1 MALANLVL
9 PIISLFKAA
18 GINQARNALGGL
30 NKEMGSLGGTI
41 GRAAGAFAGFQAL
54 TSAQQFT
61 IQAVDAT
68 QRFERNLLALNQ
80 VFEDMSP
87 RIENFSKQVEDY
99 GLSQQQA
106 AQASVFLGSV
116 LKQYGFSVSE
126 SAGQTERL
134 VTLAQDLATTYGYDV
149 QDALLAITALFR
161 GEYDPIEKFG
171 VAMKQNEINAYLA
184 AQGLGDLEGAELAN
198 AQATARL
205 TLLFDR
211 AGDSVGAF
219 SRASD
224 TLYASQQR
232 LNAVMGNLQVAAGA
246 PLQEPLA
253 KINNSLAELAQDM
266 GPQVVEIFEALA
278 QAVDVVAPLIEK
290 AGRFVLNL
298 IAPLQQLINILT
310 GTFALALANIGM
322 ALDVVNAA
330 LSMLNKFLDA
340 TSSIFALVELRLK
353 QFFAVLKDSPLA
365 PIIEAFEWLVN
376 NGMGVVKIFEKI
388 GDEFTKAGDAA
399 RAAAGDF
406 NQSEFGARQAST
418 AARRV
423 GQSAREAQEELDN
436 MAAANRAWTDS
447 WTAKAQAWAEANGT
461 TLQALKESAI
471 AGRTDAENTGT
482 DYVGDFFKGMASGVR
497 KEIARVKLETMGASE
512 GLVEA
517 ILGASG
523 WEQVYKRIL
532 KTGKEGLQALQDQFN
547 KTAAGIDE
555 VAKAQQALLDAAQ
568 KAIDDNTAEL
578 QEKANQAKAVFD
590 QIKTAAE
597 NFRKWSLENLTKI
610 EILPNIEKQLG
621 KFESQIAS
629 TISNIQNQLVG
640 LLRSELISDEAFTS
654 LQNWV
659 NTESEALSEIARKR
673 DELASRYNLSESL
686 IREYQGALTGAL
698 KLTSLFNQLKGETET
713 RIVTEVTQGVVKLGN
728 SLREFGVTVTR
739 SYEETVQKVT
749 DKSGGLVQGFRDIAQ
764 KARAFAENLRKL
776 RDMGLDPMLFNQ
788 LVQAGAEAG
797 GETAQGIIDGGQD
810 SVDELNTI
818 FMDLNELGAELGMD
832 VGQTMYEAGQ
842 DMTFGLLDG
851 LKSEQEALL
860 DLARELADSFSS
872 EFASRI
878 DFAIQEAFDKAKKAF
893 DEAQE
898 AADRAGNANRDALKD
913 IQQLIDDANRALEGD
928 LPGSFRGG
936 VEEKKKLFEDVKDAI
951 LGGELDN
958 IGNLVGG
965 LPSKDVKDIVNDLLG
980 GSSAMSA
987 NTYNITVTADTRT
1000 GGKRAGEA
1008 TVEVLKAYTNRNGN
1022 LSSWVNV

>member
-9 PIISLFKAA
+9 PIVSLFKAA

-61 IQAVDAT
+61 VQAVDAT

-87 RIENFSKQVEDY
+87 RIENFSKQVENY

-219 SRASD
+219 ARASD

-266 GPQVVEIFEALA
+266 GPQVVQIFEALA

-353 QFFAVLKDSPLA
+353 QFFAVLKDSPMA
-365 PIIEAFEWLVN
+365 PLIDAFEWLVN

-406 NQSEFGARQAST
+406 NQSEFGARQASS

-423 GQSAREAQEELDN
+423 GSSAREAQEELDN
-436 MAAANRAWTDS
+436 MAAANSAWTDS

-471 AGRTDAENTGT
+471 AGRTGAEETGT
-482 DYVGDFFKGMASGVR
+482 DYVGDFFRGMAEGVR
-497 KEIARVKLETMGASE
+497 KEAARGTLERLGATA
-512 GLVEA
+512 GLIDK
-517 ILGASG
+517 ILGSSG
-523 WEQVYKRIL
+523 WEEVFKRIVSSGKAGL
-532 KTGKEGLQALQDQFN
+532 KELQQEFN
-547 KTAAGIDE
+547 KTADGIDE
-555 VAKAQQALLDAAQ
+555 MTKALEDAEKAQQALRDAAQ
-568 KAIDDNTAEL
+568 KMIDDNVANLQAEYDRL
-578 QEKANQAKAVFD
+578 KSVYDEM
-590 QIKTAAE
+590 
-597 NFRKWSLENLTKI
+597 RKRADEFIRWSLDNVATV
-610 EILPNIEKQLG
+610 EILPNFDVQLG
-621 KFESQIAS
+621 RFEAAIVS
-629 TISNIQNQLVG
+629 TIAGIQ
-640 LLRSELISDEAFTS
+640 SELTS
-654 LQNWV
+654 AVRSGLIFDNDYTTLKNWV
-659 NTESEALSEIARKR
+659 QTESEALTKIAKDRDALAKR
-673 DELASRYNLSESL
+673 YALSESL
-686 IREYQGALTGAL
+686 ISEYQKAIGGALRLTNLFGKL
-698 KLTSLFNQLKGETET
+698 KDETEQRT
-713 RIVTEVTQGVVKLGN
+713 VTEVTQGVVTLGN
-728 SLREFGVTVTR
+728 SLKEFGITVTR
-739 SYEETVQKVT
+739 SYEETIQNVQ
-749 DKSGGLVQGFRDIAQ
+749 DKTAGLLQGFRDMAQ
-764 KARAFAENLRKL
+764 KSRDFASNLQKL
-776 RDMGLDPMLFNQ
+776 KALGLDPMLFNQ
-788 LVQAGAEAG
+788 LIDAGVEAG
-797 GETAQGIIDGGQD
+797 GETAQALVDGG
-810 SVDELNTI
+810 SETINEMNSIFDEINK
-818 FMDLNELGAELGMD
+818 LGAELGLD
-832 VGQTMYEAGQ
+832 LGQTMYDTGK
-842 DMTFGLLDG
+842 DMTYGLLDG
-851 LKSEQEALL
+851 IRSEQEQLYN
-860 DLARELADSFSS
+860 LAVEMAQTFSQTFKDNFS
-872 EFASRI
+872 V
-878 DFAIQEAFDKAKKAF
+878 AIEAPVAVAKKAA
-893 DEAQE
+893 DDAS
-898 AADRAGNANRDALKD
+898 AALEQAKGANVDALMQIEEL
-913 IQQLIDDANRALEGD
+913 IQGANKALEGPLSSVYREGVAGKLGAFEALKQDIISGQVTD
-928 LPGSFRGG
+928 LGG
-936 VEEKKKLFEDVKDAI
+936 LTKGLTSADVKAI
-951 LGGELDN
+951 GTGTGG
-958 IGNLVGG
+958 
-965 LPSKDVKDIVNDLLG
+965 
-980 GSSAMSA
+980 
-987 NTYNITVTADTRT
+987 TNITNYYTIAPGNKLQQRDTLET
-1000 GGKRAGEA
+1000 LVSNTNANGSLASYG
-1008 TVEVLKAYTNRNGN
+1008 VKA
-1022 LSSWVNV
+1022 